1 MPLCVVVFSYKQ
13 TVLRSEFKEDKIM
26 GRLDG
31 KVAIITGGNSGVG
44 AATAVK
50 FAAEGAKVVITARRE
65 APLMEVADKIRE
77 AGGEVLPVVSDISKD
92 EDAKRVA
99 AETLEAFGKIDI
111 LINNAGVLDGGLKA
125 IDSFTDD
132 DMNRVIDINTK
143 GTMCMMRAVT
153 TEMAKT
159 GYGSIVNVASVAG
172 VMGCGGAA
180 YVASKAAVIGLTRHT
195 ALRFA
200 GTNVRC
206 NAICPGTIVTPMV
219 ADMNPA
225 NLDMSI
231 FGQMMKHND
240 LKVQPCMPEDVA
252 NMLLFFASDESR
264 AITGQ
269 TIVTDFGST
278 L

>member
-1 MPLCVVVFSYKQ
+1 MN
-13 TVLRSEFKEDKIM
+13 
-26 GRLDG
+26 RLEG

-50 FAAEGAKVVITARRE
+50 FALEGAKVVITARRQAQLE
-65 APLMEVADKIRE
+65 EVAAKVRE
-77 AGGEVLPVVSDISKD
+77 AGGEVLPIVSDISKP
-92 EDAKRVA
+92 EDAQRVV
-99 AETLEAFGKIDI
+99 AETMAAYGKIDI
-111 LINNAGVLDGGLKA
+111 LINNAGVLDTGLKA
-125 IDSFTDD
+125 IDSVTDE
-132 DMNRVIDINTK
+132 DMDRVIDINTK
-143 GTMCMMRAVT
+143 GTMCMSREVSR
-153 TEMAKT
+153 EMAKT

-180 YVASKAAVIGLTRHT
+180 YVASKAAIIGLTRHI

-240 LKVQPCMPEDVA
+240 LKVQPCMPDDVA

-269 TIVTDFGST
+269 TLVTDFGST

>member
-1 MPLCVVVFSYKQ
+1 MN
-13 TVLRSEFKEDKIM
+13 
-26 GRLDG
+26 RLEG

-44 AATAVK
+44 AATAEK
-50 FAAEGAKVVITARRE
+50 FAKEGAKVVITARRE
-65 APLMEVADKIRE
+65 AQLEEVAAKIRE
-77 AGGEVLPVVSDISKD
+77 AGGEVLPIPSDISKD
-92 EDAKRVA
+92 AKKIVE
-99 AETLEAFGKIDI
+99 ETLAKFGKIDI
-111 LINNAGVLDGGLKA
+111 LINNAGVLDNGLKA

-143 GTMCMMRAVT
+143 GTMSMTREVSA
-153 TEMAKT
+153 EMAKT

-219 ADMNPA
+219 AGMSPENMDMN
-225 NLDMSI
+225 I

>member
-1 MPLCVVVFSYKQ
+1 MS
-13 TVLRSEFKEDKIM
+13 
-26 GRLDG
+26 RLKD

-44 AATAVK
+44 AATAIK
-50 FAAEGAKVVITARRE
+50 FATEGAKVVITARRE
-65 APLMEVADKIRE
+65 APLLEVAEKIR
-77 AGGEVLPVVSDISKD
+77 ALGGEVLPVVSDISKA
-92 EDAKRVA
+92 EDAKKVLA
-99 AETLEAFGKIDI
+99 ATLEAFGKVDI
-111 LINNAGVLDGGLKA
+111 LINNAGVLDEGLKA
-125 IDSFTDD
+125 IDSFTDE
-132 DMNRVIDINTK
+132 DMHRIIDINTK
-143 GTMCMMRAVT
+143 GTMCMMREIT
-153 TEMAKT
+153 GEMAKT

-172 VMGCGGAA
+172 VVGGGSAA

-219 ADMNPA
+219 ADMNPS
-225 NLDMSI
+225 NLDMNI

-269 TIVTDFGST
+269 AIVTDFGSS

>member
-1 MPLCVVVFSYKQ
+1 MN
-13 TVLRSEFKEDKIM
+13 
-26 GRLDG
+26 RLEG

-44 AATAVK
+44 AATAAK

-65 APLMEVADKIRE
+65 AQLEEVAASIR
-77 AGGEVLPVVSDISKD
+77 ANGGEVLPIASDISKV
-92 EDAKRVA
+92 EDAKRIV
-99 AETLEAFGKIDI
+99 ETTLEKYGKIDI

-125 IDSFTDD
+125 VDSFTDD
-132 DMNRVIDINTK
+132 DMHRVIDINTK
-143 GTMCMMRAVT
+143 GTMCMLREVSA
-153 TEMAKT
+153 EMAKS

-180 YVASKAAVIGLTRHT
+180 YVASKAAIIGLTRHT
-195 ALRFA
+195 ALRFV

-206 NAICPGTIVTPMV
+206 NALCPGTIVTPMV

-225 NLDMSI
+225 NLDMNI

-240 LKVQPCMPEDVA
+240 LKVQPCLPEDVA

>member
-1 MPLCVVVFSYKQ
+1 MN
-13 TVLRSEFKEDKIM
+13 
-26 GRLDG
+26 RLNG

-44 AATAVK
+44 AATAIK

-65 APLMEVADKIRE
+65 APLLEVAEKIRE
-77 AGGEVLPVVSDISKD
+77 AGGEALPVVSDISKA
-92 EDAKRVA
+92 EDAKRVLDA
-99 AETLEAFGKIDI
+99 TLEAFGEVDI
-111 LINNAGVLDGGLKA
+111 LINNAGVLDEGLKA

-143 GTMCMMRAVT
+143 GTMCMMREISA
-153 TEMAKT
+153 EMART

-180 YVASKAAVIGLTRHT
+180 YVASKAAIVGLTRHT
-195 ALRFA
+195 ALRFV

-219 ADMNPA
+219 AGMNPA
-225 NLDMSI
+225 NLDMNI

-240 LKVQPCMPEDVA
+240 LKVQPCMPDDVA

-269 TIVTDFGST
+269 IIVSDFGST

>member
-1 MPLCVVVFSYKQ
+1 M
-13 TVLRSEFKEDKIM
+13 D
-26 GRLDG
+26 RLKD

-44 AATAVK
+44 AATAEK
-50 FAAEGAKVVITARRE
+50 FAAEGAKVVITARRAEMLE
-65 APLMEVADKIRE
+65 AVAEKIRA
-77 AGGEVLPVVSDISKD
+77 AGGEVLPVPSDISKS
-92 EDAKRVA
+92 EDAARVV
-99 AETLEAFGKIDI
+99 AETLAAFGKIDI
-111 LINNAGVLDGGLKA
+111 LINNAGVLDNGLKA
-125 IDSFTDD
+125 IDSFTEE

-143 GTMCMMRAVT
+143 GTMVMMRAVT
-153 TEMAKT
+153 GEMAKT
-159 GYGSIVNVASVAG
+159 GVGSIVNVASVAG
-172 VMGCGGAA
+172 AMGCGGAV

-200 GTNVRC
+200 GTGVRC

-219 ADMNPA
+219 AGMNPA
-225 NLDMSI
+225 NMDMNI

-269 TIVTDFGST
+269 SIVTDFGST

>member
-1 MPLCVVVFSYKQ
+1 MN
-13 TVLRSEFKEDKIM
+13 
-26 GRLDG
+26 RLEG
-31 KVAIITGGNSGVG
+31 KVAIVTGANSGVG
-44 AATAVK
+44 AATAIK
-50 FAAEGAKVVITARRE
+50 FASEGSKVVITARRE
-65 APLMEVADKIRE
+65 ALLLEVAEKIRA
-77 AGGEVLPVVSDISKD
+77 AGGEVLPIVSDISKT
-92 EDAKRVA
+92 EDAKMVA
-99 AETLEAFGKIDI
+99 AKTVEAFGKIDV
-111 LINNAGVLDGGLKA
+111 LINNAGVLDNGLKA
-125 IDSFTDD
+125 IDKFDD
-132 DMNRVIDINTK
+132 ADLEKVLNINTK
-143 GTMCMMRAVT
+143 GTMSMIREVSAQ
-153 TEMAKT
+153 MAKT

-180 YVASKAAVIGLTRHT
+180 YVASKAAVIGVTRHT

-219 ADMNPA
+219 AGMNPA
-225 NLDMSI
+225 NMDMNI

-269 TIVTDFGST
+269 SIVTDFGST

>member
-1 MPLCVVVFSYKQ
+1 M
-13 TVLRSEFKEDKIM
+13 D
-26 GRLDG
+26 RLKD

-44 AATAVK
+44 AATAKK
-50 FAAEGAKVVITARRE
+50 FAAEGAKVVITARRANMLE
-65 APLMEVADKIRE
+65 DVAAEIRA
-77 AGGEVLPVVSDISKD
+77 AGGEVLTVPSDISKP
-92 EDAKRVA
+92 EDAARVV
-99 AETLEAFGKIDI
+99 AETLEKFGKIDI
-111 LINNAGVLDGGLKA
+111 LINNAGVLDNGLKA
-125 IDSFTDD
+125 IDSFTED

-143 GTMCMMRAVT
+143 GTMTMMKAVT

-200 GTNVRC
+200 GTGVRC

-219 ADMNPA
+219 AGMNPA
-225 NLDMSI
+225 NMDMNI

-252 NMLLFFASDESR
+252 NMLLFLASDESR

-269 TIVTDFGST
+269 AIVTDFGST

>member
-1 MPLCVVVFSYKQ
+1 MN
-13 TVLRSEFKEDKIM
+13 
-26 GRLDG
+26 RLEG

-50 FAAEGAKVVITARRE
+50 FANEGAKVVITARRE
-65 APLMEVADKIRE
+65 AQLEEVAVKIRE
-77 AGGEVLPVVSDISKD
+77 MGGEVLPICSDISKV
-92 EDAKRVA
+92 EDAKRVV
-99 AETLEAFGKIDI
+99 AETLAAFGKIDI
-111 LINNAGVLDGGLKA
+111 LINNAGVLDNGLKA

-132 DMNRVIDINTK
+132 DMNRVIAINTK
-143 GTMCMMRAVT
+143 GTMCMTREVSV
-153 TEMAKT
+153 EMAKT

-180 YVASKAAVIGLTRHT
+180 YVASKAAIIGLTRHT

-206 NAICPGTIVTPMV
+206 NALCPGTIVTPMV
-219 ADMNPA
+219 AGMSPANMDMN
-225 NLDMSI
+225 I

-240 LKVQPCMPEDVA
+240 LKCQPCFPEDLA

-269 TIVTDFGST
+269 SIVTDFGST

>member
-1 MPLCVVVFSYKQ
+1 MA
-13 TVLRSEFKEDKIM
+13 
-26 GRLDG
+26 RLEG
-31 KVAIITGGNSGVG
+31 KVAIVTGGNSGVG
-44 AATAVK
+44 AATAIK

-65 APLMEVADKIRE
+65 APLQEVAEKIR
-77 AGGEVLPVVSDISKD
+77 AIGGEVLPIVSDISKA
-92 EDAKRVA
+92 EAAKMVA
-99 AETLEAFGKIDI
+99 AKTVEAFGKIDI
-111 LINNAGVLDGGLKA
+111 LINNAGVLDTGLKA
-125 IDSFTDD
+125 IDAFDD
-132 DMNRVIDINTK
+132 ADVEKVLNINTK
-143 GTMCMMRAVT
+143 GTMCMIREVSA
-153 TEMAKT
+153 EMAKT

-180 YVASKAAVIGLTRHT
+180 YVASKAAVIGVTRHT

-200 GTNVRC
+200 GTNIRC

-219 ADMNPA
+219 AGMAPENMDMN
-225 NLDMSI
+225 I

-240 LKVQPCMPEDVA
+240 LKVQPCMPDDVA